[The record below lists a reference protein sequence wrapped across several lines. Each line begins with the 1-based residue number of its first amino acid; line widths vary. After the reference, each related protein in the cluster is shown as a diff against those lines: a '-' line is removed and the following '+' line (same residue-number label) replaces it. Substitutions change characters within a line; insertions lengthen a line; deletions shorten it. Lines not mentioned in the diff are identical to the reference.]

1 MASAMFLK
9 ISSPNVEGESTDSKH
24 SKEIELLSFSHG
36 VGMTPGPRSTAG
48 SATTEKSSH
57 SDVSVVKQIDKSTP
71 EIAKGICQGT
81 HYGEM
86 VISINKA
93 DGKGGMIE
101 YMKYTLNDV
110 LITSQHIGG
119 ADGGGLATESL
130 SFNYGKIKWE
140 YVPTDATNAAM
151 GTVPFAWDVAKNA
164 VG

>member
-9 ISSPNVEGESTDSKH
+9 ISTPTVEGESTDSKH

-36 VGMTPGPRSTAG
+36 VAMNVGPRSTAG

-57 SDVSVVKQIDKSTP
+57 QDISVSKQIDKSTP

-101 YMKYTLNDV
+101 YLKYTLTDV
-110 LITSQHIGG
+110 LITSHSIGG

-130 SFNYGKIKWE
+130 TFNYGKIKWE
-140 YVPTDATNAAM
+140 YVPTDNTNAAM